1 MGQRDKS
8 PYNDVLRR
16 PEKKISLMLPLPTSF
31 RTVIAILHDA
41 FWITASWGMAF
52 WFRQGLEPATLWTT
66 ALSTIGIVLV
76 FQLACFFGFGLYRG
90 IWRYSSLTD
99 LRRIALAVATSALV
113 VPTALLIF
121 NQSTGV
127 PRFIYLIDPL
137 LLLLFM
143 SAGRMIYRW
152 WKEERPLA
160 QVIGAGKP
168 VLLLASSEGQLLS
181 IVNSFRRSSNW
192 QLVGIMEEKLGAH
205 GRELAGVPVLGG
217 WHKLPAMV
225 QKYGVG
231 HVILEDSK
239 LDHNGR
245 RRAYELCEFARV
257 KLLLMPI
264 VDDLMSGKVQ
274 MATMRDVEL
283 DDLLGRDPVHLDTRG
298 IGELIQ
304 GEVIL
309 VTGAA
314 GSIGSELCRQ
324 IARFHPSLLV
334 LLEHSEYGLYTLEQE
349 FERTFPNTAVRCV
362 VGDVKD
368 ATRLRQVFQR
378 YRPTVV
384 FHAAAYKHVPM
395 MESENA
401 WEAVLNNTL
410 GTMRLADAIAAMQ
423 PDYQVKKLVLI
434 STDKAVNPTSVMGA
448 TKRLAEM
455 LLQHWSARTGIQAVI
470 VRFGNVLGSTGSV
483 VPKFKLQISRG
494 GPVTVT
500 HPEMRRYFMS
510 VSEACGLVL
519 QSALMGESHEIF
531 VLDMGEP
538 VKIVDLAKDLI
549 RLSGFSETDIKIE
562 FTGLRP
568 GEKLFEE
575 LLGDTERTLPT
586 RHPKIRVAGLSP
598 VAGTSWEKTVFQWLN
613 QPGWLSDQEA
623 RNGLA
628 RFVPEYKM
636 YEENSNVVPL
646 LPIAKQAS

>member
-1 MGQRDKS
+1 
-8 PYNDVLRR
+8 
-16 PEKKISLMLPLPTSF
+16 MLLLPTSA
-31 RTVIAILHDA
+31 RTLVAILHDA
-41 FWITASWGMAF
+41 FWIIASWIMAF
-52 WFRQGLEPATLWTT
+52 WFRQGLEHGTLWATAMATVGVVT
-66 ALSTIGIVLV
+66 AL
-76 FQLACFFGFGLYRG
+76 QLSCFFGFGLYRG

-99 LRRIALAVATSALV
+99 LRRIAIAVGTSALL
-113 VPTALLIF
+113 VPTSLLIF
-121 NQSTGV
+121 NLSPGV
-127 PRFIYLIDPL
+127 PRLVYLIDPL

-143 SAGRMIYRW
+143 SSGRMMYRW

-168 VLLLASSEGQLLS
+168 VILLASGEEQLLS

-192 QLVGIMEEKLGAH
+192 QLAGIMEEGLGAH
-205 GRELAGVPVLGG
+205 GRELAGVPILGG

-257 KLLLMPI
+257 KLLLMPA

-274 MATMRDVEL
+274 MSTMRDVEL
-283 DDLLGRDPVHLDTRG
+283 DDLLGRDRVDLDARG

-304 GEVIL
+304 DEVIL
-309 VTGAA
+309 VTGAG

-324 IARFHPSLLV
+324 IARFNPSLLV
-334 LLEHSEYGLYTLEQE
+334 LLEHSEFSLYTLEQE
-349 FERTFPNTAVRCV
+349 FERMFPNTAVRCV

-368 ATRLRQVFQR
+368 VTRLRQVFQR

-410 GTMRLADAIAAMQ
+410 GTMRVADAIAAMQ
-423 PDYQVKKLVLI
+423 PEYQVKKLVLV

-500 HPEMRRYFMS
+500 HPEMTRYFMS
-510 VSEACGLVL
+510 ISEACGLIL

-538 VKIVDLAKDLI
+538 VKIVDLARDLI
-549 RLSGFSETDIKIE
+549 RLSGFSESEIKME

-575 LLGDTERTLPT
+575 LLGDSERTLPT
-586 RHPKIRVAGLSP
+586 RHGKIRVAALEP
-598 VAGTSWEKTVFQWLN
+598 VAGSQWEKTVYQWLN
-613 QPGWLSDQEA
+613 QPGWLSDKEA
-623 RNGLA
+623 RSGLS

-636 YEENSNVVPL
+636 YEESSKVIPL
-646 LPIAKQAS
+646 AALTKQAS